1 MTTSRTKR
9 LRIYL
14 LSGMVTWALLTAIA
28 GSEKGGLAIRTFVQ
42 SLIEGLNVVN
52 PFYIFTNFYEGFI
65 GEGDVPDPPKRF
77 GEGFGLK
84 PDLGVSAKP
93 SEPAWPR
100 FGEGFGLKP
109 DLGRSPLDPNRP
121 RIQLSDPKMKLLDKV
136 GAGLTR
142 TYRAI
147 RNCGWPGAMPVIL
160 SGALLLVSLQPWEK
174 NGPDYAVLH
183 PANFCFLL
191 LVAALTSWVL
201 QLVLIGILKVFGAV
215 LTLIAAYSFH
225 IAAIEAARGWLDTA
239 KKAREIVTLASTEEP
254 PKPG

>member
-1 MTTSRTKR
+1 
-9 LRIYL
+9 
-14 LSGMVTWALLTAIA
+14 LLTAIA

-65 GEGDVPDPPKRF
+65 GEGDVPDPPK
-77 GEGFGLK
+77 
-84 PDLGVSAKP
+84 
-93 SEPAWPR
+93 R

-160 SGALLLVSLQPWEK
+160 SGALLLVSLQPWAK